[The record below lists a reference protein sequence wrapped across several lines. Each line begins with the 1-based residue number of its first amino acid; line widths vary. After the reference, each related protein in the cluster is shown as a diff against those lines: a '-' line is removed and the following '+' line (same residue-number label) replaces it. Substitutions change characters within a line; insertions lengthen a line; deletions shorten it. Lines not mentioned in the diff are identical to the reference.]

1 LRSIFSE
8 EIEEVQVVGVPYW
21 KLQEVAAAVVKLK
34 PGKSLT
40 ARAISEKCKT
50 RLEWPKIP
58 KYVKFVSDFGAYL
71 TVTGKIQKRKL
82 QEALIKELGLENLTK
97 IKTA

>member
-1 LRSIFSE
+1 MRSIFSE
-8 EIEEVQVVGVPYW
+8 EIEEVQVVGVPHP
-21 KLQEVAAAVVKLK
+21 KLQEVAAAVIKLK

-40 ARAISEKCKT
+40 ANQIKEKCKT

-58 KYVKFVSDFGAYL
+58 KYVKFVANFNEYL

-82 QEALIKELGLENLTK
+82 QEALIKELGLEHLTK